1 MLFLVTLKHSPESC
15 PSHNE
20 KSKKAYLD
28 LYAKTRQLTKKH
40 GVKLV
45 GAWATCEHWE
55 VFVYDAPNLEAL
67 TKLFM
72 EPESMRMA
80 AFVTPEIRHV
90 AAYDEFIKTIK

>member
-1 MLFLVTLKHSPESC
+1 MTIKHSPESC

-28 LYAKTRQLTKKH
+28 LHAKMGQLTKKH

-45 GAWATCEHWE
+45 GAWATGEHWE
-55 VFVYDAPNLEAL
+55 VFVYDAPSLEAL
-67 TKLFM
+67 TKLLM

-80 AFVTPEIRHV
+80 AFVTPEITPLLP
-90 AAYDEFIKTIK
+90 YDQFIKAIK